1 VRAVLAS
8 APLPTVLDA
17 PRHYKLVSVNLPA
30 RQATTYNGPIG
41 FVVVLDGVLDVLSG
55 ADHQVL
61 AKGEALLVAA
71 GRNAT
76 FKSGAGT
83 PARFLHFVLPTVAEL
98 GAPMESRPAAVKELF
113 RTAAPIPGL
122 KPGPYEFTLVRVTF
136 PPHFPPNPPHHRSG
150 AALYYISAGTGMITF
165 GGKTEPRPAGAIQYE
180 PYDFVHHWAN
190 PGDKQM
196 VMIQA
201 NISHEGVPAVMF
213 VQEAGT
219 SAQK

>member
-1 VRAVLAS
+1 LAS
-8 APLPTVLDA
+8 AALPTVLTRLA
-17 PRHYKLVSVNLPA
+17 TLVSGTA
-30 RQATTYNGPIG
+30 GEAGTTYSGPIG

-71 GRNAT
+71 GRNVT
-76 FKSGAGT
+76 FKSGGGT

-98 GAPMESRPAAVKELF
+98 DAPMESRPAAVKELF
-113 RTAAPIPGL
+113 RPAAPIPGL

-165 GGKTEPRPAGAIQYE
+165 GGKTEPRPAASACRRPSSASTGLA
-180 PYDFVHHWAN
+180 
-190 PGDKQM
+190 
-196 VMIQA
+196 
-201 NISHEGVPAVMF
+201 S
-213 VQEAGT
+213 EAT
-219 SAQK
+219 RERPDPQ